1 MSIFK
6 GSGVALATPFKR
18 DKNNNIVIDYDS
30 LERMIEY
37 QIENGTDSIIVSG
50 TTGEA
55 STLTDKERLEL
66 IKKTLEY
73 VKGRIPVIA
82 GTGSNDTEHAVY
94 LSKNAEKLG
103 VNGLLCVTP
112 YYNKTNQEGLKKY
125 YKRLSDS
132 VDVPI
137 IMYNVPS
144 RTGLNLLPET
154 AIKIGETEKNIVAIK
169 EASGITSQANMIA
182 NSGVLDVYSGND
194 DKVFDVMH
202 VGGKGVISVFANI
215 FPKQSHN
222 MVKAYFDGKLMDS
235 LGYQIKSLD
244 VISSLFLDV
253 NPIPLKKALEY
264 MGLCQGIVREPLVE
278 LDEIKTKKLIKSIED
293 YGTMKKYS

>member
-50 TTGEA
+50 TTGES

-125 YKRLSDS
+125 YKRISDS

-278 LDEIKTKKLIKSIED
+278 LDESKTKRLIKSIED
-293 YGTMKKYS
+293 YGTMKNYS

>member
-1 MSIFK
+1 MSIFT

-18 DKNNNIVIDYDS
+18 DRNDNIVIDYDS

-37 QIENGTDSIIVSG
+37 QVENGTDSIIVSG
-50 TTGEA
+50 TTGES
-55 STLTDKERLEL
+55 STLSDKERLEL

-73 VKGRIPVIA
+73 VKGRVPVIA
-82 GTGSNDTEHAVY
+82 GTGSNDTDHAVN
-94 LSKNAEKLG
+94 LSKSAEKLG
-103 VNGLLCVTP
+103 VDGLLCVTP
-112 YYNKTNQEGLKKY
+112 FYNKTNQEGLKKY
-125 YKRLSDS
+125 YKRISDS
-132 VDVPI
+132 VDIPI
-137 IMYNVPS
+137 IMYNVPT

-154 AIKIGETEKNIVAIK
+154 AIRIGETEKNVVAIK
-169 EASGITSQANMIA
+169 EASGITSQANLIA
-182 NSGVLDVYSGND
+182 NSDVLDVYSGND

-215 FPKQSHN
+215 FPKQSHE
-222 MVKAYFDGKLMDS
+222 MVKSYLDGNLMKS

-264 MGLCQGIVREPLVE
+264 MGLCQGIVREPLVK
-278 LDEIKTKKLIKSIED
+278 LDETKTKKLIKSIED
-293 YGTMKKYS
+293 YRTMKNYS

>member
-50 TTGEA
+50 TTGES

-125 YKRLSDS
+125 YKRISDS

-278 LDEIKTKKLIKSIED
+278 LDESKTKRLIKSIED
-293 YGTMKKYS
+293 YGAMKNYS

>member
-1 MSIFK
+1 MSIFT

-18 DKNNNIVIDYDS
+18 DRNDNIVIDYDS

-37 QIENGTDSIIVSG
+37 QVENGTDSIIVSG
-50 TTGEA
+50 TTGES
-55 STLTDKERLEL
+55 STLSDKERLEL

-82 GTGSNDTEHAVY
+82 GTGSNDTDHAVN
-94 LSKNAEKLG
+94 LSKSAEKLG
-103 VNGLLCVTP
+103 VDGLLCVTP

-125 YKRLSDS
+125 YKRISDS
-132 VDVPI
+132 VDIPI
-137 IMYNVPS
+137 IMYNVPT

-154 AIKIGETEKNIVAIK
+154 AIRIGETEKNVVAIK

-182 NSGVLDVYSGND
+182 NSDVLDVYSGND
-194 DKVFDVMH
+194 EKVFDIMH

-278 LDEIKTKKLIKSIED
+278 LDETKTKKLIKSIED
-293 YGTMKKYS
+293 YKTMKNYS